1 MLEVRRE
8 CVGVVMNV
16 KLLDDREK
24 QRRQQGNIYNET
36 ATVDF
41 GIPESLKI
49 STFVLD
55 GSGLT
60 FSTFKFR

>member
-1 MLEVRRE
+1 MLEVGRE
-8 CVGVVMNV
+8 CVGIVVNV

-36 ATVDF
+36 ATVDS
-41 GIPESLKI
+41 GIPEFSKI

-60 FSTFKFR
+60 FSTFKFC